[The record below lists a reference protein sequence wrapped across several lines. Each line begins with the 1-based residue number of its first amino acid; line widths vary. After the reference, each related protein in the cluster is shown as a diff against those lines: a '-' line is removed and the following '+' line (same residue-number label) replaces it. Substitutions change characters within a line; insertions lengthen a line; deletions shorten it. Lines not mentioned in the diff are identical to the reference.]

1 MSGKTFED
9 LRVWRDSRELTR
21 EIFSLGRK
29 KTLIREY
36 SLRNQMERS
45 AVSIMANISE
55 GYERDGDKEFVQYLS
70 QAKGSAGELR
80 SHLYVA
86 LDMNF
91 IDPAE
96 LDPLKKRVVSI
107 SKQISGLIRY
117 IKSSKIGGRKH
128 KNDSSQP

>member
-9 LRVWRDSRELTR
+9 LQVWKDSRELAR
-21 EIFSLGRK
+21 EIFRLGRK

-36 SLRNQMERS
+36 SLKNQMERS

-91 IDPAE
+91 IDTAE

-117 IKSSKIGGRKH
+117 IKSSKIGGRKY
-128 KNDSSQP
+128 KSDPNQL